1 MYVDQYMGNGS
12 ISKRKEKFTNLKDMD
27 MFKSMFVLKT

>member
-12 ISKRKEKFTNLKDMD
+12 ISKREEKFTNLKERE
-27 MFKSMFVLKT
+27 MFKSNCLY